1 MTDNFRI
8 PLPVLL
14 LALLVLVVLLVMRRR
29 TPVVFW
35 WLAGYP
41 VAVLRV
47 LVSYRETMDAC
58 GLTVPASAVRR
69 ATARMM
75 GRQAAP
81 VPPRR
86 SFPLPTGSGLV
97 MRLRMAAG
105 QAPEDFMAS
114 ADRLRHAWGAH
125 AVYVRPTKPG
135 RLELRLVGWDVL
147 ADVRPAPRRPA
158 FGSPLCLPLALRED
172 GVWHER
178 DFRTVPH
185 ELILGATQ
193 SGKSVYLRNLLCGL
207 ARRPVVLVGIDCKWG
222 VELAPFA
229 PRLSALAD
237 TPDRANELLDA
248 LLDEM
253 EARFRL
259 IGLRSG
265 AGAGSGPD
273 AVLTSDVWGLPE
285 AVRPVPIVLVV
296 DEVAELFLAAS
307 RDDEKRRDAMVTK
320 LIRLAQLGRAAGIY
334 LEVCGQRF
342 GSELGKGATML
353 RAQLTGRVCHRVNDE
368 ASANMALADI
378 SPEAALAATAIPA
391 ERPGVAVVG
400 DSSGGWSRVR
410 SPHLTLDDAAAVC
423 RDTAALAPELPRL
436 AFLRPTVA
444 VESAGPSPTTAAA
457 AAAAAAAAPTAQP
470 VTE

>member
-1 MTDNFRI
+1 MTDSAWT
-8 PLPVLL
+8 L
-14 LALLVLVVLLVMRRR
+14 LLVLVALAVILQVLRRR
-29 TPVVFW
+29 LPVVFW
-35 WLAGYP
+35 WLIGYP
-41 VAVLRV
+41 VVALRV
-47 LVSYRETMDAC
+47 LTTYRATMDAC

-75 GRQAAP
+75 GREAAP

-86 SFPLPTGSGLV
+86 SLPLPTGSGLV
-97 MRLRMAAG
+97 MRLRMATG

-114 ADRLRHAWGAH
+114 ADRLRHAWAAH
-125 AVYVRPTKPG
+125 AVHIRPTKPG
-135 RLELRLVGWDVL
+135 RLELRLIGWDVL
-147 ADVRPAPRRPA
+147 ANVRPARRRIV
-158 FGSPLCLPLALRED
+158 GGPLTLPLAMRDD
-172 GVWHER
+172 GSWHVR

-207 ARRPVVLVGIDCKWG
+207 ARQRVVLVGIDCKWG

-237 TPDRANELLDA
+237 TSDRANELLDV
-248 LLDEM
+248 LLEEM
-253 EARFRL
+253 EERFRL
-259 IGLRSG
+259 IGVTSG
-265 AGAGSGPD
+265 AGPD
-273 AVLTSDVWGLPE
+273 AVLTSDVWGLPD
-285 AVRPVPIVLVV
+285 AVRPVPIVVVV

-320 LIRLAQLGRAAGIY
+320 LIRIAQLGRAAGIY

-368 ASANMALADI
+368 SSANMALADI
-378 SPEAALAATAIPA
+378 SPEAALAATGIPA
-391 ERPGVAVVG
+391 DRPGVAVVG
-400 DSSGGWSRVR
+400 DSSGGWSRAR

-423 RDTAALAPELPRL
+423 RATVDLVPALPRL
-436 AFLRPTVA
+436 AAFRPHTA
-444 VESAGPSPTTAAA
+444 LATDKPSPSIAAVSA
-457 AAAAAAAAPTAQP
+457 ARP

>member
-1 MTDNFRI
+1 MADVVRVL
-8 PLPVLL
+8 LPVV
-14 LALLVLVVLLVMRRR
+14 LVLVVLLAVRRR
-29 TPVVFW
+29 SPVLFW
-35 WLAGYP
+35 WLVGYP
-41 VAVLRV
+41 LVALRV
-47 LVSYRETMDAC
+47 LASYRATMDAC
-58 GLTVPASAVRR
+58 GLTVPASPVRR
-69 ATARMM
+69 ATARMV

-86 SFPLPTGSGLV
+86 SLPRPTGSGLV

-105 QAPEDFMAS
+105 QAPEDFTAS

-125 AVYVRPTKPG
+125 AVHVRPIKPG
-135 RLELRLVGWDVL
+135 WLELRLVGWDVL
-147 ADVRPAPRRPA
+147 AEVRPPRRRLA
-158 FGSPLCLPLALRED
+158 AGPLRLPLALRED
-172 GVWHER
+172 GEWHVR

-207 ARRPVVLVGIDCKWG
+207 ARQPVVLVGIDCKWG

-237 TPDRANELLDA
+237 TPDRADGLLDA
-248 LLDEM
+248 LLEEM

-259 IGLRSG
+259 IGLSSG
-265 AGAGSGPD
+265 AGPD

-285 AVRPVPIVLVV
+285 AVRPVPVVLVV
-296 DEVAELFLAAS
+296 DEVAELFLAANK
-307 RDDEKRRDAMVTK
+307 DDEKRRDAMVTK

-368 ASANMALADI
+368 TSATMALGDI
-378 SPEAALAATAIPA
+378 APEAVLAATAIPA

-410 SPHLTLDDAAAVC
+410 SPHLSLDDAAAVC
-423 RDTAALAPELPRL
+423 RDTSALVPELPRL
-436 AFLRPTVA
+436 DPFRPVVA
-444 VESAGPSPTTAAA
+444 IEPAGSFSAPAVPLTH
-457 AAAAAAAAPTAQP
+457 P

>member
-1 MTDNFRI
+1 MADTVQTL
-8 PLPVLL
+8 LPVLL
-14 LALLVLVVLLVMRRR
+14 VLVALMVLRRR
-29 TPVVFW
+29 MPVLFW
-35 WLAGYP
+35 WLVGYP
-41 VAVLRV
+41 VVALRV
-47 LVSYRETMDAC
+47 LISYRATMDAC
-58 GLTVPASAVRR
+58 GLTVSASAVRR

-81 VPPRR
+81 VPPRH
-86 SFPLPTGSGLV
+86 SFPLPTGSGLA
-97 MRLRMAAG
+97 MRLRMATG
-105 QAPEDFMAS
+105 QAPEDFTAS

-125 AVYVRPTKPG
+125 AVYVHPTKPG
-135 RLELRLVGWDVL
+135 WLELQLVGWDVL
-147 ADVRPAPRRPA
+147 ADVRPSPRRLSA
-158 FGSPLCLPLALRED
+158 GPLYLPLALRED
-172 GVWHER
+172 GRWHAR

-207 ARRPVVLVGIDCKWG
+207 ARQSVVLVGIDCKWG

-237 TPDRANELLDA
+237 NPDRANDVLDA
-248 LLDEM
+248 LLAEM

-259 IGLRSG
+259 IGLSS
-265 AGAGSGPD
+265 AAGPD
-273 AVLTSDVWGLPE
+273 AVLTSDVWGLPDD
-285 AVRPVPIVLVV
+285 VRPVPVVVVV

-307 RDDEKRRDAMVTK
+307 KDDERRRDAMVTK

-334 LEVCGQRF
+334 LEVSGQRF

-378 SPEAALAATAIPA
+378 SPEAAVAATSIPA
-391 ERPGVAVVG
+391 ERPGVAIVG

-423 RDTAALAPELPRL
+423 RDTSGLVPDLPRL
-436 AFLRPTVA
+436 DSFRADIA
-444 VESAGPSPTTAAA
+444 VESAGPASPAATAPAA
-457 AAAAAAAAPTAQP
+457 RP
-470 VTE
+470 VTG

>member
-1 MTDNFRI
+1 MTDA
-8 PLPVLL
+8 LWVLV
-14 LALLVLVVLLVMRRR
+14 LALLVVAALVAVRRR
-29 TPVVFW
+29 LPVLFW
-35 WLAGYP
+35 WLVGYP
-41 VAVLRV
+41 AMTLRV
-47 LVSYRETMDAC
+47 LATYRATMDAC
-58 GLTVPASAVRR
+58 GLTVPASAMRR

-86 SFPLPTGSGLV
+86 SLPRPTGSGLV

-105 QAPEDFMAS
+105 QAPEDFTAS

-125 AVYVRPTKPG
+125 AVHVRPTKPG
-135 RLELRLVGWDVL
+135 WLELRLIGWDVL
-147 ADVRPAPRRPA
+147 ADVRPPRRRLR
-158 FGSPLCLPLALRED
+158 SEPLSLPLALRED
-172 GVWHER
+172 GCWHVR

-207 ARRPVVLVGIDCKWG
+207 ARQPVAVVGIDCKWG

-237 TPDRANELLDA
+237 TPDCANELLDV
-248 LLDEM
+248 LVEEM

-259 IGLRSG
+259 IGMTGG
-265 AGAGSGPD
+265 AGPD

-285 AVRPVPIVLVV
+285 KVRPVPIVVVV

-307 RDDEKRRDAMVTK
+307 KDDEKRRDAMVTK

-342 GSELGKGATML
+342 GAELGKGATML

-368 ASANMALADI
+368 TSANMALGDI
-378 SPEAALAATAIPA
+378 ASEAALAATSIPA

-410 SPHLTLDDAAAVC
+410 SPYLSLDDAAAVC
-423 RDTAALAPELPRL
+423 RDTSGLVPELPRL
-436 AFLRPTVA
+436 DAFQPVAPEPTIL
-444 VESAGPSPTTAAA
+444 PSLP
-457 AAAAAAAAPTAQP
+457 AAAPTARA

>member
-1 MTDNFRI
+1 MADTVR
-8 PLPVLL
+8 VLL
-14 LALLVLVVLLVMRRR
+14 LVLLVLVVLLVVRRR

-35 WLAGYP
+35 WLVGYP
-41 VAVLRV
+41 VVALR
-47 LVSYRETMDAC
+47 LLISYRATMDAC

-86 SFPLPTGSGLV
+86 TFPLPTGSGLV
-97 MRLRMAAG
+97 MRLRMATG
-105 QAPEDFMAS
+105 QAPEDFTAS

-125 AVYVRPTKPG
+125 AVHVRPTKPG
-135 RLELRLVGWDVL
+135 WLELRLVGWDVL
-147 ADVRPAPRRPA
+147 AEVRPARRRLA
-158 FGSPLCLPLALRED
+158 ADPLCLPLALRED
-172 GVWHER
+172 GRWHVR

-207 ARRPVVLVGIDCKWG
+207 ARQRVVLVGIDCKWG

-237 TPDRANELLDA
+237 DPDRANELLDV
-248 LLDEM
+248 LVEEM

-259 IGLRSG
+259 IGLTG
-265 AGAGSGPD
+265 VTGPD

-285 AVRPVPIVLVV
+285 TVRPVPVVVVV
-296 DEVAELFLAAS
+296 DEVAELFLAANK
-307 RDDEKRRDAMVTK
+307 DDEKRRDAMVTK

-342 GSELGKGATML
+342 GAELGKGATML

-378 SPEAALAATAIPA
+378 SPEAALAATSIPA

-410 SPHLTLDDAAAVC
+410 SPRLTLEEAAAVC
-423 RDTAALAPELPRL
+423 RDTAALVPELPRL
-436 AFLRPTVA
+436 DSFRPVVA
-444 VESAGPSPTTAAA
+444 VESAGPASSTAGVPSAR
-457 AAAAAAAAPTAQP
+457 P
-470 VTE
+470 VAE

>member
-1 MTDNFRI
+1 MADIVRVL
-8 PLPVLL
+8 LPVLL
-14 LALLVLVVLLVMRRR
+14 VLAALLVFRRR
-29 TPVVFW
+29 LPVLFW
-35 WLAGYP
+35 WLIGYP
-41 VAVLRV
+41 AVALRV
-47 LVSYRETMDAC
+47 LTSYRATMDAC
-58 GLTVPASAVRR
+58 GLTVPASAIRR
-69 ATARMM
+69 ATARVV
-75 GRQAAP
+75 GWQAAP
-81 VPPRR
+81 VPPRH
-86 SFPLPTGSGLV
+86 SLPWPTGSGLV
-97 MRLRMAAG
+97 MRLRLAAG
-105 QAPEDFMAS
+105 QAPEDFTAS

-125 AVYVRPTKPG
+125 AVHVRSTQPG

-147 ADVRPAPRRPA
+147 AEVRPARRRQTNEL
-158 FGSPLCLPLALRED
+158 LCLPLALRED
-172 GVWHER
+172 GAWHVR

-207 ARRPVVLVGIDCKWG
+207 ARQPVVLVGIDCKWG

-237 TPDRANELLDA
+237 HPDRANDLLDA
-248 LLDEM
+248 LLEEM

-259 IGLRSG
+259 IGLSG
-265 AGAGSGPD
+265 VAGPD
-273 AVLTSDVWGLPE
+273 AVLTSDVWGLPDD
-285 AVRPVPIVLVV
+285 VRPVPVVVVV
-296 DEVAELFLAAS
+296 DEVAELFLAANK
-307 RDDEKRRDAMVTK
+307 DDEKRRDAMVTK

-368 ASANMALADI
+368 SSANMALADV
-378 SPEAALAATAIPA
+378 SPEAALAATSIPA

-423 RDTAALAPELPRL
+423 RDTAALVPELPRL
-436 AFLRPTVA
+436 DSFRPVVVTEA
-444 VESAGPSPTTAAA
+444 AKLSSSSATATAAR
-457 AAAAAAAAPTAQP
+457 P

>member
-1 MTDNFRI
+1 MTDALGVLILLLLAVAVLVAMRRR
-8 PLPVLL
+8 LPVL
-14 LALLVLVVLLVMRRR
+14 
-29 TPVVFW
+29 FW
-35 WLAGYP
+35 WLVGYP
-41 VAVLRV
+41 VVTLRV
-47 LVSYRETMDAC
+47 LTSYRATMDAC

-81 VPPRR
+81 VAPRR
-86 SFPLPTGSGLV
+86 SLPRPTGSGLV
-97 MRLRMAAG
+97 MRLRMAPG
-105 QAPEDFMAS
+105 QAPEDFTAS

-125 AVYVRPTKPG
+125 AVHVRPTKPG

-147 ADVRPAPRRPA
+147 ADVRPARRWLQT
-158 FGSPLCLPLALRED
+158 GPLSLPLALRED
-172 GVWHER
+172 GHWHVR

-207 ARRPVVLVGIDCKWG
+207 ARQPVALVGIDCKWG

-237 TPDRANELLDA
+237 TPDRANDLLDV
-248 LLDEM
+248 LVEEM

-259 IGLRSG
+259 IGMAGG
-265 AGAGSGPD
+265 AGPD
-273 AVLTSDVWGLPE
+273 TVLTSDVWGLPE
-285 AVRPVPIVLVV
+285 KVRPVPLVVVV
-296 DEVAELFLAAS
+296 DEVAELFLSAS
-307 RDDEKRRDAMVTK
+307 KDDEKRRDAMVTK

-342 GSELGKGATML
+342 GAELGKGATML

-368 ASANMALADI
+368 TSANMALGDI
-378 SPEAALAATAIPA
+378 APEAALAATSIPA

-410 SPHLTLDDAAAVC
+410 SPHLTLNDAAAVC
-423 RDTAALAPELPRL
+423 RDTSGLVPELPRL
-436 AFLRPTVA
+436 DSFRPVVA
-444 VESAGPSPTTAAA
+444 KELAGPSLAAPI
-457 AAAAAAAAPTAQP
+457 APTARP

>member
-1 MTDNFRI
+1 MADTVRVL
-8 PLPVLL
+8 LPVLL
-14 LALLVLVVLLVMRRR
+14 VLVALLVLRRR
-29 TPVVFW
+29 VPVLFW
-35 WLAGYP
+35 WLVGYP
-41 VAVLRV
+41 VVVVRV
-47 LVSYRETMDAC
+47 LISYRATMDAC

-75 GRQAAP
+75 GRQAAQ
-81 VPPRR
+81 VPPRH

-105 QAPEDFMAS
+105 QAPEDFTAS

-125 AVYVRPTKPG
+125 AVYVHPTKPG
-135 RLELRLVGWDVL
+135 WLELRLVGWDVL
-147 ADVRPAPRRPA
+147 ADVRPSRRRLA
-158 FGSPLCLPLALRED
+158 AGPLCLPLALRED
-172 GVWHER
+172 GRWHSR

-207 ARRPVVLVGIDCKWG
+207 ARQSVVLVGIDCKWG

-237 TPDRANELLDA
+237 NPDRANELLDA
-248 LLDEM
+248 LLAEM

-259 IGLRSG
+259 IGLSGG
-265 AGAGSGPD
+265 AGPN
-273 AVLTSDVWGLPE
+273 AVLTSDVWGLPDD
-285 AVRPVPIVLVV
+285 VRPVPVVVVV
-296 DEVAELFLAAS
+296 DEVAELFLAAGK
-307 RDDEKRRDAMVTK
+307 DDEKRRDAMVTK

-378 SPEAALAATAIPA
+378 APEAALAATSIPA
-391 ERPGVAVVG
+391 ERPGIAIVG

-410 SPHLTLDDAAAVC
+410 SPHLTLDEAAAVC
-423 RDTAALAPELPRL
+423 RDTSGLVPELARL
-436 AFLRPTVA
+436 DSFRSAIAL
-444 VESAGPSPTTAAA
+444 ESAGPAAPA
-457 AAAAAAAAPTAQP
+457 ATAPTARP
-470 VTE
+470 VTG

>member
-1 MTDNFRI
+1 MTESVWM
-8 PLPVLL
+8 LALCL
-14 LALLVLVVLLVMRRR
+14 LAVVGLLVLRRR
-29 TPVVFW
+29 MPAVFW
-35 WLAGYP
+35 WLVGYP
-41 VAVLRV
+41 FVALRV
-47 LVSYRETMDAC
+47 LTTYRATMDAC

-69 ATARMM
+69 ATARMI

-86 SFPLPTGSGLV
+86 SFPRPTGSGLV
-97 MRLRMAAG
+97 MRLRMATG

-114 ADRLRHAWGAH
+114 ADRLRHAWAAH
-125 AVYVRPTKPG
+125 AVHIRPTKPG
-135 RLELRLVGWDVL
+135 WLELRLIGWDVL
-147 ADVRPAPRRPA
+147 EDVQPARRQQKS
-158 FGSPLCLPLALRED
+158 GPLCVPLALRDD
-172 GVWHER
+172 GRWHVR
-178 DFRTVPH
+178 DFRAVPH

-207 ARRPVVLVGIDCKWG
+207 ARQPVVLVGIDCKWG

-248 LLDEM
+248 LLEEM
-253 EARFRL
+253 ETRFRL
-259 IGLRSG
+259 IGLASV
-265 AGAGSGPD
+265 GPD
-273 AVLTSDVWGLPE
+273 TVLTSDVWGLPDK
-285 AVRPVPIVLVV
+285 VRPVPVVVVV

-320 LIRLAQLGRAAGIY
+320 LIRIAQLGRAAGIY

-368 ASANMALADI
+368 SSANMALADI

-391 ERPGVAVVG
+391 ERPGVVILG
-400 DSSGGWSRVR
+400 DSSGGWSRAR
-410 SPHLTLDDAAAVC
+410 SPHLTLDEAAAVC
-423 RDTAALAPELPRL
+423 RATTALVPELPRL
-436 AFLRPTVA
+436 DSFRPVVA
-444 VESAGPSPTTAAA
+444 VAPAGV
-457 AAAAAAAAPTAQP
+457 AAPAASVPTGRP

>member
-1 MTDNFRI
+1 MADIVRVL
-8 PLPVLL
+8 LPVLL
-14 LALLVLVVLLVMRRR
+14 VLAVLLVLRRR
-29 TPVVFW
+29 LPVLFW
-35 WLAGYP
+35 WLVGYP
-41 VAVLRV
+41 AVALRV
-47 LVSYRETMDAC
+47 LTSYRATMDAC

-69 ATARMM
+69 ATARVV
-75 GRQAAP
+75 GWQAAP
-81 VPPRR
+81 VPPRH
-86 SFPLPTGSGLV
+86 SLPWPTGSGLV
-97 MRLRMAAG
+97 MRLRLAAG
-105 QAPEDFMAS
+105 QAPEDFTAS

-125 AVYVRPTKPG
+125 AVHVRSTKPG

-147 ADVRPAPRRPA
+147 AEVRPARRRQTD
-158 FGSPLCLPLALRED
+158 GPLRLPLALRED
-172 GVWHER
+172 GAWHVR

-207 ARRPVVLVGIDCKWG
+207 ARQRVVLVGIDCKWG

-237 TPDRANELLDA
+237 HPDRANDLLDA
-248 LLDEM
+248 LLEEM

-259 IGLRSG
+259 IGLSG
-265 AGAGSGPD
+265 VAGPD
-273 AVLTSDVWGLPE
+273 AVLTSDVWGLPDD
-285 AVRPVPIVLVV
+285 VRPVPVVVVV

-307 RDDEKRRDAMVTK
+307 KDDEKRRDAMVTK

-368 ASANMALADI
+368 SSANMALADV
-378 SPEAALAATAIPA
+378 SPEAALAATSIPA
-391 ERPGVAVVG
+391 DRPGVAVVG
-400 DSSGGWSRVR
+400 DSSDGWSRVR

-423 RDTAALAPELPRL
+423 RDTAALVPELPRL
-436 AFLRPTVA
+436 ESFRPVVA
-444 VESAGPSPTTAAA
+444 TEAAKPSSSSAIATAAR
-457 AAAAAAAAPTAQP
+457 P

>member
-1 MTDNFRI
+1 MTDALWI
-8 PLPVLL
+8 LL
-14 LALLVLVVLLVMRRR
+14 LALLVAAALAVVRRR
-29 TPVVFW
+29 LPVLFW
-35 WLAGYP
+35 WLVGYP
-41 VAVLRV
+41 AVMLRV
-47 LVSYRETMDAC
+47 LATYRATMDAC
-58 GLTVPASAVRR
+58 GLTVPASAMRR
-69 ATARMM
+69 ATARMV

-86 SFPLPTGSGLV
+86 SLPLPTGSGLV

-105 QAPEDFMAS
+105 QAPEDFNAS
-114 ADRLRHAWGAH
+114 ADRLRHAWGVH
-125 AVYVRPTKPG
+125 AVHVRPTKPG

-147 ADVRPAPRRPA
+147 ADIRPPRRWLQTE
-158 FGSPLCLPLALRED
+158 PLTLPLALRED
-172 GVWHER
+172 GHWHVR

-207 ARRPVVLVGIDCKWG
+207 ARQPVALVGIDCKWG

-237 TPDRANELLDA
+237 TPGCANDLLDV
-248 LLDEM
+248 LVDEM

-259 IGLRSG
+259 IGMTGG
-265 AGAGSGPD
+265 AGPD

-285 AVRPVPIVLVV
+285 KARPVPVVVVV

-307 RDDEKRRDAMVTK
+307 KDDEKRRDAMVTK

-342 GSELGKGATML
+342 GAELGKGATML

-368 ASANMALADI
+368 TSANMALGDI
-378 SPEAALAATAIPA
+378 APEAALAATRIPA

-410 SPHLTLDDAAAVC
+410 SPHLTLEDAAAVC
-423 RDTAALAPELPRL
+423 RDTSGLIPVLPRL
-436 AFLRPTVA
+436 DPFRPV
-444 VESAGPSPTTAAA
+444 VPQPS
-457 AAAAAAAAPTAQP
+457 AAPVVQPATRP
-470 VTE
+470 VTG

>member
-1 MTDNFRI
+1 MSDTIR
-8 PLPVLL
+8 VLL
-14 LALLVLVVLLVMRRR
+14 PALAVAVVLLVVRRR
-29 TPVVFW
+29 VPVLFW
-35 WLAGYP
+35 WLVGYP
-41 VAVLRV
+41 VVALRV
-47 LVSYRETMDAC
+47 LVSYRTTMDAC
-58 GLTVPASAVRR
+58 GLTVPASAIRR
-69 ATARMM
+69 ATARMV

-86 SFPLPTGSGLV
+86 SLPRPTGSGLV

-105 QAPEDFMAS
+105 QAPEDFAAS

-125 AVYVRPTKPG
+125 AVHVRPTKPG

-147 ADVRPAPRRPA
+147 AEVRPARRHLVTD
-158 FGSPLCLPLALRED
+158 PLRLPLALRED
-172 GVWHER
+172 GQWHVR

-193 SGKSVYLRNLLCGL
+193 SGKSVYLRNLVCGL
-207 ARRPVVLVGIDCKWG
+207 ARQPVVLVGIDCKWG

-229 PRLSALAD
+229 ARLSALAD
-237 TPDRANELLDA
+237 TPDRANDLLDV

-259 IGLRSG
+259 IGLG
-265 AGAGSGPD
+265 GGVGPD

-285 AVRPVPIVLVV
+285 AVRPVPVVVVV
-296 DEVAELFLAAS
+296 DEVAELFLAANK
-307 RDDEKRRDAMVTK
+307 DDEKRRDAMVTK

-368 ASANMALADI
+368 SSANMALADI
-378 SPEAALAATAIPA
+378 SPEAALAATSIPA
-391 ERPGVAVVG
+391 ERPGVAIVG

-410 SPHLTLDDAAAVC
+410 SPRLTLDDAAAVC
-423 RDTAALAPELPRL
+423 RATSDLAPELPRL
-436 AFLRPTVA
+436 DSFRPVVA
-444 VESAGPSPTTAAA
+444 AESAGPSSPASTAPAA
-457 AAAAAAAAPTAQP
+457 RP

>member
-1 MTDNFRI
+1 MTDA
-8 PLPVLL
+8 LWVLVPVLL
-14 LALLVLVVLLVMRRR
+14 AVVLLVAVRRR
-29 TPVVFW
+29 LPVLFW
-35 WLAGYP
+35 WLVGYP
-41 VAVLRV
+41 AVTLRV
-47 LVSYRETMDAC
+47 LATYRATMDAC
-58 GLTVPASAVRR
+58 GLTVPASAMRR
-69 ATARMM
+69 ATARMV

-86 SFPLPTGSGLV
+86 SLPLPTGSGLV

-105 QAPEDFMAS
+105 QAPEDFTAS

-125 AVYVRPTKPG
+125 AVHVRPTKPG

-147 ADVRPAPRRPA
+147 ADVRPARRLLRTE
-158 FGSPLCLPLALRED
+158 PLSLPLALRED
-172 GVWHER
+172 GHWHVR

-207 ARRPVVLVGIDCKWG
+207 ARQPVALVGIDCKWG

-237 TPDRANELLDA
+237 TPDRANDLLDV
-248 LLDEM
+248 LVEEM

-259 IGLRSG
+259 IGMTG
-265 AGAGSGPD
+265 GSGPD

-285 AVRPVPIVLVV
+285 KARPVPVVVVV

-307 RDDEKRRDAMVTK
+307 KDDEKRRDAMVTK

-342 GSELGKGATML
+342 GAELGKGATML

-368 ASANMALADI
+368 TSANMALGDI
-378 SPEAALAATAIPA
+378 APEAALAATSIPA

-423 RDTAALAPELPRL
+423 RDTSGLVPELHRL
-436 AFLRPTVA
+436 DAFRPVVA
-444 VESAGPSPTTAAA
+444 EPAGPPSCPAAV
-457 AAAAAAAAPTAQP
+457 PTARP
-470 VTE
+470 ATE

>member
-1 MTDNFRI
+1 MTDALWVPILLLLAAAVLVAVRRR
-8 PLPVLL
+8 LPVL
-14 LALLVLVVLLVMRRR
+14 
-29 TPVVFW
+29 FW
-35 WLAGYP
+35 WLVGYP
-41 VAVLRV
+41 IVTLRV
-47 LVSYRETMDAC
+47 LTSYRATMDAC
-58 GLTVPASAVRR
+58 GLTVSASAVRR

-86 SFPLPTGSGLV
+86 SLPRPTGSGLV

-105 QAPEDFMAS
+105 QAPEDFTAS

-125 AVYVRPTKPG
+125 AVHVRPTKPG

-147 ADVRPAPRRPA
+147 ADVRPARRWLQT
-158 FGSPLCLPLALRED
+158 GPLSLPLALRED
-172 GVWHER
+172 GHWHVR

-207 ARRPVVLVGIDCKWG
+207 ARQPVALVGIDCKWG

-237 TPDRANELLDA
+237 TPDGANDLLDV
-248 LLDEM
+248 LVEEM

-259 IGLRSG
+259 IGMAGG
-265 AGAGSGPD
+265 AGPD
-273 AVLTSDVWGLPE
+273 TVLTSDVWGLPE
-285 AVRPVPIVLVV
+285 KVRPVPLVVVV

-307 RDDEKRRDAMVTK
+307 KDDEKRRDAMVTK

-342 GSELGKGATML
+342 GAELGKGATML

-368 ASANMALADI
+368 TSANMALGDI
-378 SPEAALAATAIPA
+378 APEAVLAATSIPA
-391 ERPGVAVVG
+391 ERPGVAVIG

-410 SPHLTLDDAAAVC
+410 SPHLTLNDAAAVC
-423 RDTAALAPELPRL
+423 RDTSGLVPELPRL
-436 AFLRPTVA
+436 DSFRPVVA
-444 VESAGPSPTTAAA
+444 KEPAGPSRAAPI
-457 AAAAAAAAPTAQP
+457 APTARP

>member
-1 MTDNFRI
+1 MADALWI
-8 PLPVLL
+8 LL
-14 LALLVLVVLLVMRRR
+14 LALLVAAGLVAVRRR
-29 TPVVFW
+29 LPVLFW
-35 WLAGYP
+35 WLVGYP
-41 VAVLRV
+41 AVTLRV
-47 LVSYRETMDAC
+47 LTTYRATMDAC
-58 GLTVPASAVRR
+58 GLTVPASAMRR
-69 ATARMM
+69 ATARMV

-86 SFPLPTGSGLV
+86 SLPLPTGSGLV

-105 QAPEDFMAS
+105 QAPEDFTAS

-125 AVYVRPTKPG
+125 AVHVRPTKPG

-147 ADVRPAPRRPA
+147 ADVRPPRRRLRTE
-158 FGSPLCLPLALRED
+158 PLTLPLALRED
-172 GVWHER
+172 GHWHVR

-207 ARRPVVLVGIDCKWG
+207 ARQPVALVGIDCKWG

-237 TPDRANELLDA
+237 TPDRANDLLDV
-248 LLDEM
+248 LVDEM

-259 IGLRSG
+259 IGMRGG
-265 AGAGSGPD
+265 AGPD

-285 AVRPVPIVLVV
+285 KARPVPVVVVV

-307 RDDEKRRDAMVTK
+307 KDDEKRRDVMVTK

-342 GSELGKGATML
+342 GAELGRGATML

-368 ASANMALADI
+368 TSANMALGDI
-378 SPEAALAATAIPA
+378 APEAALAATRIPA

-410 SPHLTLDDAAAVC
+410 SPNLTLEDAAAVC
-423 RDTAALAPELPRL
+423 RDTSGLIPELPRL
-436 AFLRPTVA
+436 EAFRPV
-444 VESAGPSPTTAAA
+444 V
-457 AAAAAAAAPTAQP
+457 AQP
-470 VTE
+470 SAVPAAQPSARPVTG

>member
-1 MTDNFRI
+1 MTDA
-8 PLPVLL
+8 LWVLL
-14 LALLVLVVLLVMRRR
+14 LALLMAAALVAVRRR
-29 TPVVFW
+29 LPVLFW
-35 WLAGYP
+35 WLVGYP
-41 VAVLRV
+41 AVTLRV
-47 LVSYRETMDAC
+47 LATYRATMDAC
-58 GLTVPASAVRR
+58 GLTVPASAMRR
-69 ATARMM
+69 ATARML

-86 SFPLPTGSGLV
+86 SLPLPTGSGLV

-105 QAPEDFMAS
+105 QAPEDFNAS

-125 AVYVRPTKPG
+125 AVHVRPTKPG

-147 ADVRPAPRRPA
+147 TDVRPPRRRLRTE
-158 FGSPLCLPLALRED
+158 PLTLPLALRED
-172 GVWHER
+172 GHWHVR

-207 ARRPVVLVGIDCKWG
+207 ARQPVALVGIDCKWG
-222 VELAPFA
+222 VELASFA

-237 TPDRANELLDA
+237 TPDRANDLLDV
-248 LLDEM
+248 LVDEM

-259 IGLRSG
+259 IGMRGG
-265 AGAGSGPD
+265 AGPD

-285 AVRPVPIVLVV
+285 KTRPVPVVVVV
-296 DEVAELFLAAS
+296 DEVAELFLAANK
-307 RDDEKRRDAMVTK
+307 DDEKRRDAMVTK

-342 GSELGKGATML
+342 GAELGKGATML

-368 ASANMALADI
+368 TSANMALGDI
-378 SPEAALAATAIPA
+378 APEAALAATRIPA

-410 SPHLTLDDAAAVC
+410 SPHLTLEEAAAVC
-423 RDTAALAPELPRL
+423 RDTSSLIPELPRL
-436 AFLRPTVA
+436 DTFRPV
-444 VESAGPSPTTAAA
+444 VPQPS
-457 AAAAAAAAPTAQP
+457 AAPAAQP
-470 VTE
+470 ATRPVTG

>member
-1 MTDNFRI
+1 MADVVRVL
-8 PLPVLL
+8 LPVV
-14 LALLVLVVLLVMRRR
+14 LVLVVLLAVRRR
-29 TPVVFW
+29 SPVLFW
-35 WLAGYP
+35 WLVGYP
-41 VAVLRV
+41 LVALRV
-47 LVSYRETMDAC
+47 LASYRATMDAC
-58 GLTVPASAVRR
+58 GLTVPASPVRR
-69 ATARMM
+69 ATARMV

-86 SFPLPTGSGLV
+86 SLPRPTGSGLV

-105 QAPEDFMAS
+105 QAPEDFTAS

-125 AVYVRPTKPG
+125 AVHVRPTKPG
-135 RLELRLVGWDVL
+135 WLELRLVGWDVL
-147 ADVRPAPRRPA
+147 AEVRPPRRRLA
-158 FGSPLCLPLALRED
+158 AGPLRLPLALRED
-172 GVWHER
+172 GEWHVR

-207 ARRPVVLVGIDCKWG
+207 ARQPVVLVGIDCKWG

-237 TPDRANELLDA
+237 TPDRAGELLDA
-248 LLDEM
+248 LLEEM

-259 IGLRSG
+259 IGLSSG
-265 AGAGSGPD
+265 AGPD

-285 AVRPVPIVLVV
+285 AVRPVPVVLVV
-296 DEVAELFLAAS
+296 DEVAELFLAANK
-307 RDDEKRRDAMVTK
+307 DDEKRRDAMVTK

-368 ASANMALADI
+368 TSATMALGDI
-378 SPEAALAATAIPA
+378 APEAVLAATAIPA

-410 SPHLTLDDAAAVC
+410 SPHLSLDDAAAVC
-423 RDTAALAPELPRL
+423 RDTSALVPELPRL
-436 AFLRPTVA
+436 DPFRPVVA
-444 VESAGPSPTTAAA
+444 IEPAGSFSAPAVPLTH
-457 AAAAAAAAPTAQP
+457 P

>member
-1 MTDNFRI
+1 MTDS
-8 PLPVLL
+8 VWTLL
-14 LALLVLVVLLVMRRR
+14 LALVMLGVILQVLRRR
-29 TPVVFW
+29 LPVVFW
-35 WLAGYP
+35 WLIGYP
-41 VAVLRV
+41 VVALRV
-47 LVSYRETMDAC
+47 LATYRATMDAC

-75 GRQAAP
+75 GREAAP

-86 SFPLPTGSGLV
+86 SLPLPTGSGLV
-97 MRLRMAAG
+97 MRLRMATG

-114 ADRLRHAWGAH
+114 ADRLRHAWAAH
-125 AVYVRPTKPG
+125 AVHIRPTKPG
-135 RLELRLVGWDVL
+135 RLELRLIGWDVL
-147 ADVRPAPRRPA
+147 ANVRPARRRLS
-158 FGSPLCLPLALRED
+158 GGPLTLPLALRDD
-172 GVWHER
+172 GSWHVR

-207 ARRPVVLVGIDCKWG
+207 ARQRVVLVGIDCKWG

-237 TPDRANELLDA
+237 TSDRANELLDV
-248 LLDEM
+248 LLEEM
-253 EARFRL
+253 EERFRL
-259 IGLRSG
+259 IGVTSG
-265 AGAGSGPD
+265 AGPD
-273 AVLTSDVWGLPE
+273 AVLTSDVWGLPD
-285 AVRPVPIVLVV
+285 AVRPVPIVVVV

-320 LIRLAQLGRAAGIY
+320 LIRIAQLGRAAGIY

-368 ASANMALADI
+368 SSANMALADI
-378 SPEAALAATAIPA
+378 SPEAALAATGIPA
-391 ERPGVAVVG
+391 DRPGVAVVG
-400 DSSGGWSRVR
+400 DSSGGWSRAR

-423 RDTAALAPELPRL
+423 RATADLVPALPRL
-436 AFLRPTVA
+436 AAFRPAAALEA
-444 VESAGPSPTTAAA
+444 VEKPTPSTAAA
-457 AAAAAAAAPTAQP
+457 PRP

>member
-1 MTDNFRI
+1 MTDALWI
-8 PLPVLL
+8 LL
-14 LALLVLVVLLVMRRR
+14 LALLVAAALAVVRRR
-29 TPVVFW
+29 LPVLYW
-35 WLAGYP
+35 WLVGYP
-41 VAVLRV
+41 AVMLRV
-47 LVSYRETMDAC
+47 LATYRATMDAC
-58 GLTVPASAVRR
+58 GLTVPASAMRR
-69 ATARMM
+69 ATARMV

-86 SFPLPTGSGLV
+86 SLPLPTGSGLV

-105 QAPEDFMAS
+105 QAPEDFNAS
-114 ADRLRHAWGAH
+114 ADRLRHAWGVH
-125 AVYVRPTKPG
+125 AVHVRPTKPG

-147 ADVRPAPRRPA
+147 ADVRPPRRWLRTE
-158 FGSPLCLPLALRED
+158 PLTLPLALRED
-172 GVWHER
+172 GYWHVR

-207 ARRPVVLVGIDCKWG
+207 ARQSVALVGIDCKWG

-229 PRLSALAD
+229 TRLSALAD
-237 TPDRANELLDA
+237 TPDRANDLLDV
-248 LLDEM
+248 LVDEM
-253 EARFRL
+253 GARFRL
-259 IGLRSG
+259 IGMRGG
-265 AGAGSGPD
+265 AGPD

-285 AVRPVPIVLVV
+285 KARPVPVVVVV

-307 RDDEKRRDAMVTK
+307 KDDEKRRDAMVTK

-342 GSELGKGATML
+342 GAELGRGATML

-368 ASANMALADI
+368 TSANMALGDI
-378 SPEAALAATAIPA
+378 APEAALAATRIPA

-410 SPHLTLDDAAAVC
+410 SPHLTLEDAAAVC
-423 RDTAALAPELPRL
+423 RDTSGLIPVLPRL
-436 AFLRPTVA
+436 DPFRPV
-444 VESAGPSPTTAAA
+444 VPQPS
-457 AAAAAAAAPTAQP
+457 AAPVVQPATRP
-470 VTE
+470 VTG

>member
-1 MTDNFRI
+1 MTDTVR
-8 PLPVLL
+8 VLL
-14 LALLVLVVLLVMRRR
+14 LVLLVLGVLLVVRRR
-29 TPVVFW
+29 MPVVFW
-35 WLAGYP
+35 WLVGYP
-41 VAVLRV
+41 VVALR
-47 LVSYRETMDAC
+47 LLISYRATMDAC

-86 SFPLPTGSGLV
+86 TFPLPTGSGLV
-97 MRLRMAAG
+97 MRLRMATG
-105 QAPEDFMAS
+105 QAPEDFTAS

-125 AVYVRPTKPG
+125 AVYVHPTKPG
-135 RLELRLVGWDVL
+135 WLEVRLAGWDVL
-147 ADVRPAPRRPA
+147 AEVRPARRRVSA
-158 FGSPLCLPLALRED
+158 GPLCLPLALRED
-172 GVWHER
+172 GRWHVR

-207 ARRPVVLVGIDCKWG
+207 ARQRVVLVGIDCKWG

-237 TPDRANELLDA
+237 DPDRANELLDV
-248 LLDEM
+248 LVEEM

-259 IGLRSG
+259 IGLSG
-265 AGAGSGPD
+265 GAGPD
-273 AVLTSDVWGLPE
+273 AALTSDVWGLPE
-285 AVRPVPIVLVV
+285 TVRPVPVVVVV
-296 DEVAELFLAAS
+296 DEVAELFLAANK
-307 RDDEKRRDAMVTK
+307 DDEKRRDAMVTK

-342 GSELGKGATML
+342 GAELGKGATML

-378 SPEAALAATAIPA
+378 SPEAALAATSIPA

-410 SPHLTLDDAAAVC
+410 SPHLTLADAAAVC
-423 RDTAALAPELPRL
+423 RDTSALVPELPRL
-436 AFLRPTVA
+436 DSFRPAVA
-444 VESAGPSPTTAAA
+444 VESAGSSSTP
-457 AAAAAAAAPTAQP
+457 AAAPTARP

>member
-1 MTDNFRI
+1 MADTVQTL
-8 PLPVLL
+8 LPVLL
-14 LALLVLVVLLVMRRR
+14 VLVALLVLRRQMPVL
-29 TPVVFW
+29 FW
-35 WLAGYP
+35 WLVGYP
-41 VAVLRV
+41 VVALRV
-47 LVSYRETMDAC
+47 LISYRATMDAC

-81 VPPRR
+81 VPPRY

-97 MRLRMAAG
+97 MRLRMATG
-105 QAPEDFMAS
+105 QAPEDFTAS
-114 ADRLRHAWGAH
+114 ADRLRHAWGSH
-125 AVYVRPTKPG
+125 AVYVHPTKPG
-135 RLELRLVGWDVL
+135 WLELRLVGWDVL
-147 ADVRPAPRRPA
+147 AEVRPSRRRLA
-158 FGSPLCLPLALRED
+158 AGPLCLPLALRED
-172 GVWHER
+172 GRWHVR

-207 ARRPVVLVGIDCKWG
+207 ARQSVVLVGIDCKWG

-237 TPDRANELLDA
+237 NPDRANDLLDA
-248 LLDEM
+248 LLAEM

-259 IGLRSG
+259 IGLSG
-265 AGAGSGPD
+265 SASPD
-273 AVLTSDVWGLPE
+273 AVLTSDVWGLPDD
-285 AVRPVPIVLVV
+285 VRPVPVVVVV

-307 RDDEKRRDAMVTK
+307 KDDEKRRDAMVTK

-368 ASANMALADI
+368 SSANMALADI
-378 SPEAALAATAIPA
+378 APEAALAATSIPA
-391 ERPGVAVVG
+391 ERPGVAIVG

-423 RDTAALAPELPRL
+423 RDTSGLVPDLSRL
-436 AFLRPTVA
+436 DCFRPVIA
-444 VESAGPSPTTAAA
+444 VESAGPAASAATAPAA
-457 AAAAAAAAPTAQP
+457 RP
-470 VTE
+470 VTG

>member
-1 MTDNFRI
+1 MFDALWI
-8 PLPVLL
+8 LL
-14 LALLVLVVLLVMRRR
+14 LALLVAAALAVVRRR
-29 TPVVFW
+29 LPVLFW
-35 WLAGYP
+35 WLVGYP
-41 VAVLRV
+41 AVTLRV
-47 LVSYRETMDAC
+47 LATYRATMDAC
-58 GLTVPASAVRR
+58 GLTVPASAMRR
-69 ATARMM
+69 ATARMV

-86 SFPLPTGSGLV
+86 SLLLPTGSGLV

-105 QAPEDFMAS
+105 QAPEDFNAS

-125 AVYVRPTKPG
+125 AVHVRPTKPG

-147 ADVRPAPRRPA
+147 TDVRPPRRRLRTE
-158 FGSPLCLPLALRED
+158 PLTLPLALRED
-172 GVWHER
+172 GHWHVR

-207 ARRPVVLVGIDCKWG
+207 ARQPVALVGIDCKWG

-237 TPDRANELLDA
+237 TPDRANDLFDVLV
-248 LLDEM
+248 DEM

-259 IGLRSG
+259 IGMRGG
-265 AGAGSGPD
+265 AGPD

-285 AVRPVPIVLVV
+285 KARPVPVVVVV

-307 RDDEKRRDAMVTK
+307 KDDEKRRDAMVTK

-342 GSELGKGATML
+342 GAELGKGATML

-368 ASANMALADI
+368 TSANMALGDI
-378 SPEAALAATAIPA
+378 APEAALAATRIPA

-410 SPHLTLDDAAAVC
+410 SPHLTLEDAAAVC
-423 RDTAALAPELPRL
+423 RDTSGLIPVLPRL
-436 AFLRPTVA
+436 DTFRPV
-444 VESAGPSPTTAAA
+444 VPQPS
-457 AAAAAAAAPTAQP
+457 AAPVVQPATRP
-470 VTE
+470 VTG

>member
-1 MTDNFRI
+1 M
-8 PLPVLL
+8 PVL
-14 LALLVLVVLLVMRRR
+14 
-29 TPVVFW
+29 FW
-35 WLAGYP
+35 WAVGYP
-41 VAVLRV
+41 VVALRV
-47 LVSYRETMDAC
+47 LVSYRATMDAC

-69 ATARMM
+69 ATARMV

-81 VPPRR
+81 VPPRH

-147 ADVRPAPRRPA
+147 AEVRPPRRRLA
-158 FGSPLCLPLALRED
+158 SDPLCLPMALRED

-207 ARRPVVLVGIDCKWG
+207 ARQSVVLVGIDCKWG

-248 LLDEM
+248 LLEEM

-265 AGAGSGPD
+265 AGRD
-273 AVLTSDVWGLPE
+273 AELTSDVWGLPE
-285 AVRPVPIVLVV
+285 AVRPVPVVVVV

-307 RDDEKRRDAMVTK
+307 KDDEKRRDAMVTK

-342 GSELGKGATML
+342 GAELGKGATML

-378 SPEAALAATAIPA
+378 SPEAALAATSIPA

-410 SPHLTLDDAAAVC
+410 APHLTLTEAAAIC
-423 RDTAALAPELPRL
+423 RDTAAFVPELPRL
-436 AFLRPTVA
+436 DSLRPAVA
-444 VESAGPSPTTAAA
+444 VESAGTSASASV
-457 AAAAAAAAPTAQP
+457 APTAHP
-470 VTE
+470 VAE

>member
-1 MTDNFRI
+1 MADTVQAL
-8 PLPVLL
+8 LPVLL
-14 LALLVLVVLLVMRRR
+14 VLVALLVLRRR
-29 TPVVFW
+29 MPVLFW
-35 WLAGYP
+35 WLVGYP
-41 VAVLRV
+41 VVTLRV
-47 LVSYRETMDAC
+47 LISYRATMDAC

-81 VPPRR
+81 VPPRH

-97 MRLRMAAG
+97 MRLRMATG
-105 QAPEDFMAS
+105 QAPEDFTAS

-125 AVYVRPTKPG
+125 AVYVHPTKPG
-135 RLELRLVGWDVL
+135 WLELRLVGWDVL
-147 ADVRPAPRRPA
+147 ADVRPSRRRLA
-158 FGSPLCLPLALRED
+158 AVPLCLPLALRED
-172 GVWHER
+172 GRWHVR

-207 ARRPVVLVGIDCKWG
+207 ARQPVVLVGIDCKWG

-237 TPDRANELLDA
+237 NPDRANDLLDA
-248 LLDEM
+248 LLAEM

-259 IGLRSG
+259 IGLSG
-265 AGAGSGPD
+265 AAGPD
-273 AVLTSDVWGLPE
+273 AVLTSDVWGLPDD
-285 AVRPVPIVLVV
+285 VRPVPVVVVV

-307 RDDEKRRDAMVTK
+307 KDDEKRRDAMVTK

-368 ASANMALADI
+368 SSANMALADI
-378 SPEAALAATAIPA
+378 APEAALAATSIPA
-391 ERPGVAVVG
+391 ERPGIAIVG

-423 RDTAALAPELPRL
+423 RDTSGLMPELPRL
-436 AFLRPTVA
+436 DSFRPVIA
-444 VESAGPSPTTAAA
+444 VESTSPASPAATAPAA
-457 AAAAAAAAPTAQP
+457 RP
-470 VTE
+470 VTG

>member
-1 MTDNFRI
+1 MADALWI
-8 PLPVLL
+8 LL
-14 LALLVLVVLLVMRRR
+14 LALLVAAGLAVVRRR
-29 TPVVFW
+29 LPVLFW
-35 WLAGYP
+35 WLVGYP
-41 VAVLRV
+41 AVTLRV
-47 LVSYRETMDAC
+47 LTTYRATMDAC
-58 GLTVPASAVRR
+58 GLTVPASAMRR
-69 ATARMM
+69 ATARMV

-86 SFPLPTGSGLV
+86 SLPLPTGSGLV

-105 QAPEDFMAS
+105 QAPEDFNAA

-125 AVYVRPTKPG
+125 AVHVRPTKPG

-147 ADVRPAPRRPA
+147 TDVRPPRRWLRTE
-158 FGSPLCLPLALRED
+158 PLTLPLALRED
-172 GVWHER
+172 GHWHVR

-207 ARRPVVLVGIDCKWG
+207 ARQPVALVGIDCKWG

-229 PRLSALAD
+229 ARLSALAD
-237 TPDRANELLDA
+237 TPDRANDLLDV
-248 LLDEM
+248 LVDEM

-259 IGLRSG
+259 IGMRG
-265 AGAGSGPD
+265 GTGPD
-273 AVLTSDVWGLPE
+273 AVLTSDVWGLPK
-285 AVRPVPIVLVV
+285 ARPVPVVVVV

-307 RDDEKRRDAMVTK
+307 KDDEKRRDAMVTK

-342 GSELGKGATML
+342 GAELGKGATML

-368 ASANMALADI
+368 TSANMALGDI
-378 SPEAALAATAIPA
+378 APEAALAATRIPA

-410 SPHLTLDDAAAVC
+410 SPHLTLEDAAAVC
-423 RDTAALAPELPRL
+423 RDTSGLIPELPRL
-436 AFLRPTVA
+436 ETFRPV
-444 VESAGPSPTTAAA
+444 V
-457 AAAAAAAAPTAQP
+457 AQP
-470 VTE
+470 SAAHAVQPSARPVTG

>member
-1 MTDNFRI
+1 MADTVRVL
-8 PLPVLL
+8 LPVLL
-14 LALLVLVVLLVMRRR
+14 VVIALLVVRRR
-29 TPVVFW
+29 MPVLSW
-35 WLAGYP
+35 WLVGYP
-41 VAVLRV
+41 VVALRV
-47 LVSYRETMDAC
+47 LISYRATMDAC

-81 VPPRR
+81 VPPRH
-86 SFPLPTGSGLV
+86 SWPLPTEAGLV
-97 MRLRMAAG
+97 MRLRMATG
-105 QAPEDFMAS
+105 QAPEDFTAS

-135 RLELRLVGWDVL
+135 WLELRLIGWDVL
-147 ADVRPAPRRPA
+147 ADVRPARRRLA
-158 FGSPLCLPLALRED
+158 AGPLCLPLALRED
-172 GVWHER
+172 GRWHVR

-207 ARRPVVLVGIDCKWG
+207 ARQSVVLVGIDCKWG

-237 TPDRANELLDA
+237 SPDRANEILDVLLV
-248 LLDEM
+248 EM

-259 IGLRSG
+259 IGLSG
-265 AGAGSGPD
+265 AAGPD
-273 AVLTSDVWGLPE
+273 AVLTSDVWGLPDD
-285 AVRPVPIVLVV
+285 VRPVPVVVVV

-307 RDDEKRRDAMVTK
+307 KDDEKRRDAMVTK

-368 ASANMALADI
+368 SSANMALADI
-378 SPEAALAATAIPA
+378 APEAALAATSIPA
-391 ERPGVAVVG
+391 ERPGVAIVG

-423 RDTAALAPELPRL
+423 RDTSGLVPELSRL
-436 AFLRPTVA
+436 DSFRPVIA
-444 VESAGPSPTTAAA
+444 VESGGPASPAATAPAA
-457 AAAAAAAAPTAQP
+457 RP
-470 VTE
+470 VTG

>member
-1 MTDNFRI
+1 MTDVLWVLILLLLAVAVLVAVRRR
-8 PLPVLL
+8 LPVL
-14 LALLVLVVLLVMRRR
+14 
-29 TPVVFW
+29 FW
-35 WLAGYP
+35 WLVGYP
-41 VAVLRV
+41 VVTLRV
-47 LVSYRETMDAC
+47 LTSYRATMDAC

-86 SFPLPTGSGLV
+86 SLPRPTGSGLV

-105 QAPEDFMAS
+105 QAPEDFTAS

-125 AVYVRPTKPG
+125 AVHVRPTKPG

-147 ADVRPAPRRPA
+147 ADVRPARRSLQT
-158 FGSPLCLPLALRED
+158 GPLSLPLALRED
-172 GVWHER
+172 GHWHVR

-207 ARRPVVLVGIDCKWG
+207 ARQPVALVGIDCKWG

-237 TPDRANELLDA
+237 TPDRANDLLDV
-248 LLDEM
+248 LVEEM

-259 IGLRSG
+259 IGMAGG
-265 AGAGSGPD
+265 AGPD
-273 AVLTSDVWGLPE
+273 TVLTSDVWGLPE
-285 AVRPVPIVLVV
+285 KVRPVPLVVVV

-307 RDDEKRRDAMVTK
+307 KDDEKRRDAMVTK

-342 GSELGKGATML
+342 GAELGKGATML

-368 ASANMALADI
+368 TSANMALGDI
-378 SPEAALAATAIPA
+378 APEAALAATSIPA
-391 ERPGVAVVG
+391 ERPGVAVIG

-410 SPHLTLDDAAAVC
+410 SPHLTLNDAAAVC
-423 RDTAALAPELPRL
+423 RDTSGLVPELPK
-436 AFLRPTVA
+436 FDSFRPVVA
-444 VESAGPSPTTAAA
+444 KELAGPSLAAPI
-457 AAAAAAAAPTAQP
+457 APTARP

>member
-1 MTDNFRI
+1 MTDA
-8 PLPVLL
+8 LWVLVPAL
-14 LALLVLVVLLVMRRR
+14 LAVVLLVGVRRR
-29 TPVVFW
+29 LPVLFW
-35 WLAGYP
+35 WLVGYP
-41 VAVLRV
+41 AVTLRV
-47 LVSYRETMDAC
+47 LATYRATMDAC
-58 GLTVPASAVRR
+58 GLTVPASAMRR
-69 ATARMM
+69 ATARMV

-86 SFPLPTGSGLV
+86 SLPLPTGSGLV

-105 QAPEDFMAS
+105 QAPEDFTAS

-125 AVYVRPTKPG
+125 AVHVRPTKPG
-135 RLELRLVGWDVL
+135 RLELRLIGWDVL
-147 ADVRPAPRRPA
+147 ADVQPARRWLRTE
-158 FGSPLCLPLALRED
+158 PLSLPLALRED
-172 GVWHER
+172 GTWHVR

-207 ARRPVVLVGIDCKWG
+207 ARQPVALVGIDCKWG
-222 VELAPFA
+222 VELAPFT

-237 TPDRANELLDA
+237 TPDRANELLDV
-248 LLDEM
+248 LVEEM

-259 IGLRSG
+259 IGMTG
-265 AGAGSGPD
+265 GTGPD

-285 AVRPVPIVLVV
+285 KARPVPVVVVV

-307 RDDEKRRDAMVTK
+307 KDDEKRRDAMVTK

-342 GSELGKGATML
+342 GAELGKGATML

-368 ASANMALADI
+368 TSANMALGDI
-378 SPEAALAATAIPA
+378 APEAALAATSIPA

-423 RDTAALAPELPRL
+423 RDTSGLVPELPRL
-436 AFLRPTVA
+436 DAFRPVVA
-444 VESAGPSPTTAAA
+444 EPAGSPSLPAAV
-457 AAAAAAAAPTAQP
+457 PTARP
-470 VTE
+470 VSE

>member
-1 MTDNFRI
+1 MTDALWI
-8 PLPVLL
+8 LL
-14 LALLVLVVLLVMRRR
+14 LALLVAAALAVVRRR
-29 TPVVFW
+29 LPVLFW
-35 WLAGYP
+35 WLVGYP
-41 VAVLRV
+41 AVTLRV
-47 LVSYRETMDAC
+47 LATYRATMDAC
-58 GLTVPASAVRR
+58 GLTVPASAMRR
-69 ATARMM
+69 ATARMV

-86 SFPLPTGSGLV
+86 SLPLPTGSGLV

-105 QAPEDFMAS
+105 QAPEDFNAS

-125 AVYVRPTKPG
+125 AVHVRPTKPG

-147 ADVRPAPRRPA
+147 ADVRPPRRRLRTE
-158 FGSPLCLPLALRED
+158 PLTLPLALRED
-172 GVWHER
+172 GHWHVR

-207 ARRPVVLVGIDCKWG
+207 ARQPVALVGIDCKWG
-222 VELAPFA
+222 VELTPFA

-237 TPDRANELLDA
+237 TPDRANDLLDV
-248 LLDEM
+248 LVDEM

-259 IGLRSG
+259 IGMRGG
-265 AGAGSGPD
+265 ASPD

-285 AVRPVPIVLVV
+285 KARPVPVVVVV

-307 RDDEKRRDAMVTK
+307 KDDEKRRDVMVTK

-342 GSELGKGATML
+342 GAELGKGATML

-368 ASANMALADI
+368 TSANMALGDI
-378 SPEAALAATAIPA
+378 APEAALAATRIPA

-410 SPHLTLDDAAAVC
+410 SPHLTLEDAAAVC
-423 RDTAALAPELPRL
+423 RDTSGLIPVLPRL
-436 AFLRPTVA
+436 DTFRPV
-444 VESAGPSPTTAAA
+444 VPQPS
-457 AAAAAAAAPTAQP
+457 AAPAAQP
-470 VTE
+470 TARPVTG

>member
-1 MTDNFRI
+1 MTDALWVLVPALLAVAVLAAVRRR
-8 PLPVLL
+8 LPVL
-14 LALLVLVVLLVMRRR
+14 
-29 TPVVFW
+29 FW
-35 WLAGYP
+35 WLVGYP
-41 VAVLRV
+41 VVALRV
-47 LVSYRETMDAC
+47 LTSYRATMDAC
-58 GLTVPASAVRR
+58 GLTVPASAMRR

-86 SFPLPTGSGLV
+86 SLPLPTGSGLV

-105 QAPEDFMAS
+105 QAPEDFTAS

-125 AVYVRPTKPG
+125 AVHVRPTKPG

-147 ADVRPAPRRPA
+147 ADVRPARRWPRTE
-158 FGSPLCLPLALRED
+158 PLSLPLALRED
-172 GVWHER
+172 GHWPVR

-207 ARRPVVLVGIDCKWG
+207 ARQPVALVGIDCKWG
-222 VELAPFA
+222 VELTPFA

-237 TPDRANELLDA
+237 TPDRANDLLGV
-248 LLDEM
+248 LVEEM

-259 IGLRSG
+259 IGVTSG
-265 AGAGSGPD
+265 AGPD

-285 AVRPVPIVLVV
+285 KVRPVPVVVVV

-307 RDDEKRRDAMVTK
+307 KEDEKRRDAMVTK

-342 GSELGKGATML
+342 GAELGKGATML

-368 ASANMALADI
+368 TSANMALGDI
-378 SPEAALAATAIPA
+378 APEAALAATSIPA
-391 ERPGVAVVG
+391 ERPGVAIVG

-423 RDTAALAPELPRL
+423 RDTASLVPELSRL
-436 AFLRPTVA
+436 DSFRPVVTAEPV
-444 VESAGPSPTTAAA
+444 GPSSPTAAV
-457 AAAAAAAAPTAQP
+457 PTARP

>member
-1 MTDNFRI
+1 MTDS
-8 PLPVLL
+8 VWTLL
-14 LALLVLVVLLVMRRR
+14 LALVALGVILQVLRRR
-29 TPVVFW
+29 LPVVFW
-35 WLAGYP
+35 RLIGYP
-41 VAVLRV
+41 VVALRV
-47 LVSYRETMDAC
+47 LTTYRATMDAC

-75 GRQAAP
+75 GREASP

-86 SFPLPTGSGLV
+86 SLPLPTGSGLV
-97 MRLRMAAG
+97 MRLRMATG
-105 QAPEDFMAS
+105 QAPEDFAAS
-114 ADRLRHAWGAH
+114 ADRLRHAWAAH
-125 AVYVRPTKPG
+125 AVHIRPTKPG
-135 RLELRLVGWDVL
+135 RLELRLIGWDVL
-147 ADVRPAPRRPA
+147 ADVRPARRRLS
-158 FGSPLCLPLALRED
+158 GGPLTLPLALRDD
-172 GVWHER
+172 GSWHVR

-207 ARRPVVLVGIDCKWG
+207 ARQRVVLVGIDCKWG

-237 TPDRANELLDA
+237 TSDRANELLDV
-248 LLDEM
+248 LLEEM
-253 EARFRL
+253 EERFRL
-259 IGLRSG
+259 IGVTSG
-265 AGAGSGPD
+265 AGPD
-273 AVLTSDVWGLPE
+273 AVLTSDVWGLPD
-285 AVRPVPIVLVV
+285 AVRPVPIVVVV

-320 LIRLAQLGRAAGIY
+320 LIRIAQLGRAAGIY

-368 ASANMALADI
+368 SSANMALADI
-378 SPEAALAATAIPA
+378 SPEAALAATGIPA
-391 ERPGVAVVG
+391 DRPGVAVVG
-400 DSSGGWSRVR
+400 DSSGGWSRAR

-423 RDTAALAPELPRL
+423 RATADLAPDLPRL
-436 AFLRPTVA
+436 AAFRPAVAPEA
-444 VESAGPSPTTAAA
+444 VEKPTPSTAAA
-457 AAAAAAAAPTAQP
+457 PRP

>member
-1 MTDNFRI
+1 MTDALWVLVPALLAVAALVAVRRR
-8 PLPVLL
+8 LPVL
-14 LALLVLVVLLVMRRR
+14 
-29 TPVVFW
+29 FW
-35 WLAGYP
+35 WLVGYP
-41 VAVLRV
+41 VVALRV
-47 LVSYRETMDAC
+47 LATYRATMDAC
-58 GLTVPASAVRR
+58 GLTVPASVMRR
-69 ATARMM
+69 ATARMA

-86 SFPLPTGSGLV
+86 SLPLPTGSGLV

-105 QAPEDFMAS
+105 QAPEDFTAS

-125 AVYVRPTKPG
+125 AVHVRPTKPG

-147 ADVRPAPRRPA
+147 ADVRPARRLRTE
-158 FGSPLCLPLALRED
+158 PLSLPLALRED
-172 GVWHER
+172 GQWHVR

-207 ARRPVVLVGIDCKWG
+207 ARQPVALVGIDCKWG
-222 VELAPFA
+222 VELVPFA

-237 TPDRANELLDA
+237 TSDRANDLLDV
-248 LLDEM
+248 LVEEM

-259 IGLRSG
+259 IGMTG
-265 AGAGSGPD
+265 GTGQD

-285 AVRPVPIVLVV
+285 KARPVPVVVVV

-307 RDDEKRRDAMVTK
+307 KDDEKRRDAMVTK

-342 GSELGKGATML
+342 GAELGKGATML

-368 ASANMALADI
+368 TSANMALGDI
-378 SPEAALAATAIPA
+378 APEAALAATSIPA

-410 SPHLTLDDAAAVC
+410 SPHLTLDEAAAIC
-423 RDTAALAPELPRL
+423 RDTSGLVPELPRL
-436 AFLRPTVA
+436 DAFRPVVA
-444 VESAGPSPTTAAA
+444 EPTGPPSLPAAVPTTRPA
-457 AAAAAAAAPTAQP
+457 
-470 VTE
+470 TE